1 MPREIVIKRNTLV
14 AILLLVAG
22 LGAFAVVQNLP
33 EIRREIKIWM
43 M

>member
-1 MPREIVIKRNTLV
+1 MPREIVIKRSVLMT
-14 AILLLVAG
+14 ALLVLAG
-22 LGAFAVVQNLP
+22 LGALIIVQSLP

>member
-1 MPREIVIKRNTLV
+1 MPREIVIKRSVLMTAL
-14 AILLLVAG
+14 AILAS
-22 LGAFAVVQNLP
+22 LGVMAFIANLP